1 LGTLLFQILNFQNLH
16 SVVELNDLFGS
27 LALVA
32 NAYFRKTETLSRIR
46 LEINSRAGRSVL

>member
-1 LGTLLFQILNFQNLH
+1 LSKLH

-32 NAYFRKTETLSRIR
+32 NAQLLETETLSRIR
-46 LEINSRAGRSVL
+46 LFEINSKAGRLVL